1 MPRHV
6 VISLGRCAHRL
17 HETVCRVSTTHT
29 DSVMLLSIS
38 LLERAT
44 SRLVLPAV
52 RQVPPADILPPQRLL
67 RHPKLASRTSAAGHN
82 SNPKPN
88 RLSFRDTA
96 ATRRRHY
103 IGHVSRLPATRPEM
117 LSLAWVPRAGK
128 MKKADQRKH
137 LCSGPRFLALSSVPV
152 KLFPYVQWILKRFY
166 YLDHSKHL

>member
-6 VISLGRCAHRL
+6 VISLGRCAL
-17 HETVCRVSTTHT
+17 HTDCMRPCVECRVSTTHT

-96 ATRRRHY
+96 ATRRRRY
-103 IGHVSRLPATRPEM
+103 IGHVSRLLATRPEM

-128 MKKADQRKH
+128 MRKGRPKKTFMFRASF
-137 LCSGPRFLALSSVPV
+137 LGIIMGPR
-152 KLFPYVQWILKRFY
+152 
-166 YLDHSKHL
+166 

>member
-52 RQVPPADILPPQRLL
+52 RQVPPADILPPQHLL

-88 RLSFRDTA
+88 WLSFRDTA

-128 MKKADQRKH
+128 TRKGRPKKTFMFRASFLGIIID
-137 LCSGPRFLALSSVPV
+137 PR
-152 KLFPYVQWILKRFY
+152 
-166 YLDHSKHL
+166 

>member
-1 MPRHV
+1 MSSV
-6 VISLGRCAHRL
+6 DDSHRL
-17 HETVCRVSTTHT
+17 SHAAVNQSARACHVTPGITGRST
-29 DSVMLLSIS
+29 S
-38 LLERAT
+38 A
-44 SRLVLPAV
+44 
-52 RQVPPADILPPQRLL
+52 PADILPPQRLL

-128 MKKADQRKH
+128 MRKGRPKKTFMFRASF
-137 LCSGPRFLALSSVPV
+137 LGIIIGPR
-152 KLFPYVQWILKRFY
+152 
-166 YLDHSKHL
+166 

>member
-88 RLSFRDTA
+88 WLSFRDTA

-128 MKKADQRKH
+128 TRKGRPKKTFMFRASF
-137 LCSGPRFLALSSVPV
+137 LGIIIGPR
-152 KLFPYVQWILKRFY
+152 
-166 YLDHSKHL
+166 